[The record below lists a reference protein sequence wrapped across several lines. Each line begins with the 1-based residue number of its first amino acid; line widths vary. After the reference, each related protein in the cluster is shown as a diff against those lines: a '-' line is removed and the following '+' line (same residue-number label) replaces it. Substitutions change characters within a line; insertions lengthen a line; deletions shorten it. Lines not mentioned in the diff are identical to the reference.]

1 MRVGFAATARA
12 IDLTL
17 VTADELLLN
26 LKDVQLLP
34 NR

>member
-1 MRVGFAATARA
+1 MRVGFAATARV